1 MKHFVELTLID
12 SSKVTILGDYIIAV
26 EQSVDHTK
34 VHVDR
39 LGMFEVMEDYETV
52 INRLS
57 EAISYDDLDGDSN

>member
-1 MKHFVELTLID
+1 LKHFVELTLID

-34 VHVDR
+34 VHVYH